1 MKSRLLLIISL
12 LLPAYLF
19 CSQEAFGRQSF
30 SVSSIENADG
40 LSSNNVKAI
49 LQDKFGFMWFGTKNG
64 LNRYD
69 GRNIRRYNCYD
80 PILKRGN
87 NNIGAIYEHGDSLWL
102 GTDRGVF
109 VYDMRLSRFS
119 HFSEKSREGVG
130 IDDWVADIIGDVYG
144 NIWVLAPN
152 QGVFRIA
159 EGKMDFF
166 SVTDHGGDKARIP
179 QCMTF
184 VGDALYVGTSNQG
197 VFRYDYNAGKFRE
210 VGNPAAC
217 ARLRTMLIVALDS
230 IGEHTLLIGD
240 ADGDFVVYDI
250 LTGEV
255 HAIPFSGTGSVYLR
269 TALKIDDE
277 LWIGTQ
283 NGLYILNLT
292 DGSETCITPSTMGG
306 SGLSDNIIYTLY
318 PDRDGNVWAGTMFGG
333 VNYLQRRGLV
343 FEKYTSG
350 NSQRSL
356 SGKLVRGLTATDDG
370 SIYIG
375 LEDGGLDILD
385 SRTAAV
391 RRGTG
396 YTGSRSGVLT
406 VKSNDNKVYVGH
418 VRNGL
423 AVLEPGKKPAVILKT
438 LEGEENSV
446 YAVFEDVEGNLWV
459 GLQWGLYR
467 LDAASGDLKQID
479 DIGYDWI
486 VDIFQASDSTIWIA
500 SMGNGV
506 WRYMPQN
513 DTYHHYAFDEG
524 YSNGLRSNSVSAI
537 AEDSKGVIWL
547 STDRGG
553 LSRYNPSSDNFT
565 TFGVEEGLP
574 DNVVYNVL
582 EDEDGFLW
590 FGTNNGLVKFNSETG
605 AVKHFSARHDDMVG
619 SYNYNSAVKGRDGK
633 FYFGG
638 IGGIIAFDPSKD
650 EIADSLPPLYLT
662 HMRMGNDE
670 VLPGEKGSPLKEN
683 LLYVNSIEI
692 PHSSGTISFSVAL
705 PNYASHSAV
714 SYSYRLLPNDKDWIQ
729 ITDPGNLS
737 FIGLGAGDYTLEI
750 MAECGGL
757 HTVRPYNLS
766 VLPSWY
772 ETWWATLIYTLLFGG
787 LVYTAW
793 RYWKYR
799 QEREMIKR
807 ANMMSMRKE
816 KELYKN
822 KIQFFTEIA
831 HEIRTPLS
839 LIGSPLEA
847 IDEIGVGD
855 ERIERYLKTIRLNT
869 NRLLDLTNHLLDF
882 QKIDSLEHELTFGNV
897 DITAMVQ
904 EILSRFEF
912 TIRFREKELEV
923 SLPDRPV
930 IATVDKEAL
939 TKVMSNLF
947 NNALKYSES
956 RIMISLSADDDNF
969 KLEVASDGNPIIGEN
984 RLRIFEPF
992 YQIDTNGHAGGVGIG
1007 LPLSSTLAKLHNGSL
1022 VLADG
1027 SRLSNTFIL
1036 EIPLR
1041 QEGLASEVEPSA
1053 TMAEYV
1059 MEEESAFT
1067 PTADGYSLLLVEDND
1082 EMRGFLSEQLS
1093 KSFSVETATDGRAAL
1108 EILGDHK
1115 FDMIVT
1121 DIMMPEMDGYEL
1133 CRKVKE
1139 NVDLSHIP
1147 VVFLTAKNDL
1157 DSKVKALKCGGEAYI
1172 EKPFSIKYFRQQIM
1186 SLLDNRQHERE
1197 AFLKK
1202 PFFTVDNMKLNKADE
1217 EFMNKVIAII
1227 TDNIGDENFSVE
1239 SMADTFCMSRSS
1251 LLRRIKTLF
1260 NLSPVEL
1267 IRLIKLKK
1275 AAELIQEGK
1284 YRIGDVC
1291 YMVGINSSSYF
1302 SKLFFRQFGITPKAF
1317 EKQCL
1322 KKSQAPEA
1330 AKEKLDGTQPVRPI
1344 TP

>member
-1 MKSRLLLIISL
+1 MF
-12 LLPAYLF
+12 LPVLF
-19 CSQEAFGRQSF
+19 CSREAHARHSF
-30 SVSSIENADG
+30 SVSSIENGDG
-40 LSSNNVKAI
+40 LSSNTVKAI
-49 LQDKFGFMWFGTKNG
+49 HQDQFGFMWFGTKNG

-80 PILKRGN
+80 PESKRGN

-109 VYDMRLSRFS
+109 VYDMRLGRFI
-119 HFSEKSREGVG
+119 HFDGKSREGIG
-130 IDDWVADIIGDVYG
+130 IDDWVADILGDLDG
-144 NIWVLAPN
+144 NLWVMVPN

-159 EGKMDFF
+159 DNKVDFF
-166 SVTDHGGDKARIP
+166 SVTDHGGDKSKLP
-179 QCMTF
+179 QCMTL
-184 VGDALYVGTSNQG
+184 VGRDLYIGTLNQG
-197 VFRYDYNAGKFRE
+197 VFRYDANAGKFRE
-210 VGNPAAC
+210 AGNQAAC
-217 ARLRTMLIVALDS
+217 MKLRNRQIVTMESL
-230 IGEHTLLIGD
+230 GEHTLLLGD
-240 ADGDFVVYDI
+240 TNGYFYVYDT
-250 LTGEV
+250 LTSDV
-255 HAIPFSGTGSVYLR
+255 RDIPFSRGGQVYLR

-283 NGLYILNLT
+283 NGLFILNIT
-292 DGSETCITPSTMGG
+292 DGSETRIDPSTMGG
-306 SGLSDNIIYTLY
+306 SGLSDNIIYTLCA
-318 PDRDGNVWAGTMFGG
+318 DRDGNVWAGTMFGG
-333 VNYLQRRGLV
+333 VNFLQRRGLV
-343 FEKYTSG
+343 FEKYTVGS
-350 NSQRSL
+350 SERSL
-356 SGKLVRGLTATDDG
+356 SGKLVRGLAATDDG
-370 SIYIG
+370 HIYVG
-375 LEDGGLDILD
+375 LEDGGLDVID

-391 RRGTG
+391 RRGAEVGAT
-396 YTGSRSGVLT
+396 SGVLT
-406 VKSNDNKVYVGH
+406 VKSHGNKVFVGQ

-423 AVLEPGKKPAVILKT
+423 SVIEPGMAST
-438 LEGEENSV
+438 LLCKNLDGEENSV
-446 YAVFEDVEGNLWV
+446 YAVLNDSKGNLWV
-459 GLQWGLYR
+459 GLEWGLYR
-467 LDAASGDLKQID
+467 RDAGSNAFKQAH

-486 VDIFQASDSTIWIA
+486 VDIYEASDSTLWIA

-506 WRYMPQN
+506 WHYMPAT
-513 DTYHHYAFDEG
+513 DTYRHYAFDEG
-524 YSNGLRSNSVSAI
+524 YSNGLRSNSVSAVT
-537 AEDSKGVIWL
+537 EDSRGHIWL

-553 LSRYNPSSDNFT
+553 LSRYNPSTDDFT
-565 TFGVEEGLP
+565 TYSIEEGLP

-582 EDEDGFLW
+582 EDENGFLW
-590 FGTNNGLVKFNSETG
+590 FGTNNGLVKFNPETG
-605 AVKHFSARHDDMVG
+605 AIKLFTSRHGDMVV
-619 SYNYNSAVKGRDGK
+619 SYNYNSAVRGADGR

-638 IGGIIAFDPSKD
+638 IGGVIAFDPAKD
-650 EIADSLPPLYLT
+650 EVVDSLPPLYLT
-662 HMRMGNDE
+662 NMRMGNDE
-670 VLPGEKGSPLKEN
+670 VMIGAEGSPLKEN
-683 LLYVNSIEI
+683 LLYANSIEV
-692 PHSSGTISFSVAL
+692 PHSSGTISFSLAL
-705 PNYASHSAV
+705 PNYANHSAV
-714 SYSYRLLPNDKDWIQ
+714 RYSYRLLPNDKEWIQ
-729 ITDPGNLS
+729 ISDPGNLS
-737 FIGLGAGDYTLEI
+737 FVGLGAGDYTLEI
-750 MAECGGL
+750 MAESGGL
-757 HTVRPYNLS
+757 NSIRPYNLS

-772 ETWWATLIYTLLFGG
+772 ETWWATLIYILLFGA

-847 IDEIGVGD
+847 IDEIGVKD
-855 ERIERYLKTIRLNT
+855 ERVERYLKTIRLNT
-869 NRLLDLTNHLLDF
+869 TRLLDLTNHLLDF
-882 QKIDSLEHELTFGNV
+882 QKIDGLQHELTFGNV
-897 DITAMVQ
+897 DVTAMVHS
-904 EILSRFEF
+904 IVNRFEL
-912 TIRFREKELEV
+912 TMKLRDKQLDV
-923 SLPDRPV
+923 SLPDRAV
-930 IATVDKEAL
+930 MATIDKEAV

-947 NNALKYSES
+947 NNALKYSHN
-956 RIMISLSADDDNF
+956 RISISLTADETMF
-969 KLEVASDGNPIIGEN
+969 RLEVASDGDTIVGEN
-984 RLRIFEPF
+984 RLKIFEPF
-992 YQIDTNGHAGGVGIG
+992 YQIETNGHAGGVGIG

-1022 VLADG
+1022 VLADT
-1027 SRLSNTFIL
+1027 SSLSNTFVL

-1041 QEGLASEVEPSA
+1041 QEGVEPEAEPSA

-1067 PTADGYSLLLVEDND
+1067 PTADGYSLLFVKDND
-1082 EMRGFLSEQLS
+1082 EMRDFLSEQLS
-1093 KSFSVETATDGRAAL
+1093 KSFSVETAVDGNAAL
-1108 EILGDHK
+1108 ELLKERK

-1121 DIMMPEMDGYEL
+1121 DIMMPGMDGYEL

-1157 DSKVKALKCGGEAYI
+1157 ESKVKALKCGGEAYI

-1186 SLLDNRQHERE
+1186 SLLDNRQHERK

-1217 EFMNKVIAII
+1217 EFMDKVIDII
-1227 TDNIGDENFSVE
+1227 TENIGDENFSVE

-1302 SKLFFRQFGITPKAF
+1302 SKLFFRQFGVTPKAF

-1322 KKSQAPEA
+1322 KKSQAPAA
-1330 AKEKLDGTQPVRPI
+1330 AKEKLEGDGHPEEA
-1344 TP
+1344 

>member
-1 MKSRLLLIISL
+1 MKSRLLFVAIYILSVF
-12 LLPAYLF
+12 A
-19 CSQEAFGRQSF
+19 CAMEGHARQSF
-30 SVSSIENADG
+30 SVSSIENGDG

-80 PILKRGN
+80 PESKRGN
-87 NNIGAIYEHGDSLWL
+87 NNIGAIREYGDSLWL

-109 VYDMRLSRFS
+109 IYDMRHGRFS
-119 HFSEKSREGVG
+119 HFAGKSREGIG
-130 IDDWVADIIGDVYG
+130 IDDWVADIIDDNQG
-144 NIWVLAPN
+144 NLWVLVPN

-159 EGKMDFF
+159 GNKVDYY
-166 SVTDHGGDKARIP
+166 SVTNHGGDKSKLP
-179 QCMTF
+179 QCMTLI
-184 VGDALYVGTSNQG
+184 GKDLYVGTSNQG
-197 VFRYDYNAGKFRE
+197 IFRFDVNEGKFRE
-210 VGNPAAC
+210 VGNQSVC
-217 ARLRTMLIVALDS
+217 ARLRSMLIVMLES
-230 IGEHTLLIGD
+230 LGEHTLLIGNTS
-240 ADGDFVVYDI
+240 GYFYVYDI
-250 LTGEV
+250 LTGEIRD
-255 HAIPFSGTGSVYLR
+255 IPFSGSGKVYLR
-269 TALKIDDE
+269 TAKKIDDE

-283 NGLYILNLT
+283 NGLFILNIT
-292 DGSETCITPSTMGG
+292 DGSEIRIDPDTMGG
-306 SGLSDNIIYTLY
+306 SGLSDNIIYALY
-318 PDRDGNVWAGTMFGG
+318 TDRDGNVWAGTMFGG

-343 FEKYTSG
+343 FEKYTVGRSE
-350 NSQRSL
+350 RSL
-356 SGKLVRGLTATDDG
+356 RGKLVRGLAATDDG
-370 SIYIG
+370 YIYVG
-375 LEDGGLDILD
+375 LEDGGVDMID

-391 RRGTG
+391 RRAPSYVGAT
-396 YTGSRSGVLT
+396 SGVLT
-406 VKSNDNKVYVGH
+406 VKSRGNKVYVGH

-423 AVLEPGKKPAVILKT
+423 AELESGQIPRVSGKDMH
-438 LEGEENSV
+438 GEENSV
-446 YAVFEDVEGNLWV
+446 YAVLEDSHGNLWV
-459 GLQWGLYR
+459 GLEWGLYR
-467 LDAASGDLKQID
+467 CDAGTTEFSQAV

-486 VDIFQASDSTIWIA
+486 VDIYEASDNTLWIA

-506 WRYMPQN
+506 WHYVPSS
-513 DTYHHYAFDEG
+513 DTYRHYAFDEE
-524 YSNGLRSNSVSAI
+524 YSNGLRSNSVSAVM
-537 AEDSKGVIWL
+537 EDSKGNIWL

-553 LSRYNPSSDNFT
+553 LSRYNPATDDFSTYSI
-565 TFGVEEGLP
+565 EEGLP

-582 EDEDGFLW
+582 EDDAGFLW
-590 FGTNNGLVKFNSETG
+590 FGTNNGLVKFNPESG
-605 AVKHFSARHDDMVG
+605 AVKLFSSRHNDMVG
-619 SYNYNSAVKGRDGK
+619 SYNYNSAVKGADGR

-638 IGGIIAFDPSKD
+638 IGGVIAFDPAKD
-650 EIADSLPPLYLT
+650 EVSDSLPPLYLT
-662 HMRMGNDE
+662 NMRMGNEE
-670 VLPGEKGSPLKEN
+670 VVIGEDDSPLKEN
-683 LLYVNSIEI
+683 LLYANVIEV

-714 SYSYRLLPNDKDWIQ
+714 RYSYRLLPNDKEWIQ
-729 ITDPGNLS
+729 ISDPGNLS
-737 FIGLGAGDYTLEI
+737 FVGLGAGDYTLEI

-757 HTVRPYNLS
+757 NTIRPYSLS
-766 VLPSWY
+766 VLPAWY
-772 ETWWATLIYTLLFGG
+772 ETWWATFIYISLFGG
-787 LVYTAW
+787 LVYSAW

-799 QEREMIKR
+799 QEREMIKK

-816 KELYKN
+816 KELYIN

-847 IDEIGVGD
+847 IDEIGVKD

-882 QKIDSLEHELTFGNV
+882 QKIDSLQHELTFGNV

-904 EILSRFEF
+904 SILSRFEF
-912 TIRFREKELEV
+912 TMKFKEKQLEV
-923 SLPDRPV
+923 NLPDRPIV
-930 IATVDKEAL
+930 ATVDKEAL
-939 TKVMSNLF
+939 TKVVSNLF
-947 NNALKYSES
+947 NNALKYSTS
-956 RIMISLSADDDNF
+956 RIAITLTSDDTDF
-969 KLEVASDGNPIIGEN
+969 RLEVASDGDPITGEN
-984 RLRIFEPF
+984 RLKIFEPF

-1007 LPLSSTLAKLHNGSL
+1007 LPLSSTLAKLHSGSL
-1022 VLADG
+1022 ELADH
-1027 SRLSNTFIL
+1027 SSLSNSFVL
-1036 EIPLR
+1036 RIPLR
-1041 QEGLASEVEPSA
+1041 QEGVQPESDPSP
-1053 TMAEYV
+1053 TMSEYV

-1067 PTADGYSLLLVEDND
+1067 PMAGGYSLLLVEDND
-1082 EMRGFLSEQLS
+1082 EMRGFLAEQLS
-1093 KSFSVETATDGRAAL
+1093 KTFCVETAPDGRAAL
-1108 EILGDHK
+1108 EILGERK

-1133 CRKVKE
+1133 CCKVKE

-1157 DSKVKALKCGGEAYI
+1157 ESKVKALKCGGEAYI

-1186 SLLDNRQHERE
+1186 SLLDNRQHERK

-1227 TDNIGDENFSVE
+1227 TENIGDENFSVE
-1239 SMADTFCMSRSS
+1239 SMSDTFCMSRSS
-1251 LLRRIKTLF
+1251 LLRRIKALF

-1302 SKLFFRQFGITPKAF
+1302 SKLFFRQFGVTPKAF

-1322 KKSQAPEA
+1322 KNSQAHEA
-1330 AKEKLDGTQPVRPI
+1330 AREKLNSSETEDVS
-1344 TP
+1344 